1 MHFSNYLPDFIDCT
15 AGKSFNHLKLLV
27 SKQTL
32 RIMKL
37 TAILLT
43 IVFLNVKATG
53 VSQTVTYSGDNILLE
68 KVFTVIKQQTGYLFL
83 YPADAV
89 KDAAKVSIHVK
100 NAPLEEALDQVLKN
114 QPLRYMIQNKTIV
127 ISKTMEAGDNKKTE
141 NKNIIAPPVDIKGR
155 VLNHKG
161 EPLPGANVKVKGTAI
176 FAITNADGFFVLRGA
191 EEDAVLEISYLG
203 FETQTVKTDG
213 KSIVSV
219 QMVLEVSEMAAV
231 SVSVYTGYQQIPKE
245 RATGSFVQVDNKL
258 LNRSTSLDV
267 LGRLE
272 GVASGLAFYRNSKSD
287 QPALNIRGRSTIF
300 SNVQPLIV
308 LDNFPYDGDIS
319 NINPNSVES
328 ITILRDAAAASIY
341 GVRSANGVIVI
352 TSKKGSANKAPQ
364 VNFNTNI
371 TLGEK
376 PDMHYF
382 PLMQASD
389 FIELEKDYFSKGWYT
404 GQESAVNKAPLTP
417 VVELLIRK
425 RNGSISAAEADQQI
439 EAWKQNDALAQ
450 YEKYFLRNEVIV
462 QNALSLSG
470 GGDRSK
476 YFLTLSYDKDKS
488 SAVGNSFDRFS
499 INATNNF
506 TPVKNLDINTGLMY
520 TNTKLVNNNPGIN
533 DFMSLTGRK
542 YYPYAQLVDEDGNA
556 LPTNYG
562 YRNSYKAQM
571 ESQGAV
577 DWQYRPFEELNMANN
592 VTQQSY
598 NRASLEIRKTFT
610 PSFNLEV
617 KYQYE
622 RQFKKQNNLQSVATY
637 YTRNL
642 INTYFNPSAT
652 VGTLKY
658 PVPVGD
664 ILDQTNSELEGHTG
678 RVQANFNQTWQ
689 KHRVNAI
696 GGFEIKEL
704 HTISTPN
711 RFYGY
716 NSETAVST
724 PVDLVSRFPTNP
736 QNTLIGLTAMRP
748 IGEITDRY
756 LSYYANGSYTYNDRY
771 VFSASGRFD
780 NTNYFGAE
788 ANNRLLPLWSTGVK
802 WNISREAF
810 FKSNLFDQLAL
821 RATYGFNGN
830 IYKDLTAY
838 TTVRYSADATT
849 RATTAIVIN
858 PPNPALRWETV
869 SMLNLGVL
877 FTLKKNVLSGTIEYF
892 SKKGDDLLGDLGM
905 DPTTGITSFK
915 SNVSNIKGEGV
926 DVQLN
931 GKVGMNNRFGWNP
944 SFLFSYAT
952 DKVTNYVK
960 TFAARTQILGGSGD
974 LSDNPLSPVNGRP
987 VLSIYSY
994 RWGGL
999 DPTTGDP
1006 LGYVDG
1012 EKSSNHADI
1021 LGKATP
1027 ADLVYNGPVNPTMV
1041 GAFRNDFYW
1050 NSFSVSVN
1058 ITYKL
1063 GHYFRRPSVDY
1074 GQFLY
1079 AWLGNK
1085 DFANRWQKP
1094 GDEEFTN
1101 VPSLPATIPGN
1112 QNNREYRFY
1121 ANSAVLVEKADHIR
1135 LQDIVLGYDLEKE
1148 KIHRLPFQRAHIYC
1162 NMNNLGIL
1170 WRANKYGIDP
1180 DAVPFTET
1188 RVLPQPRSVTLG
1200 ARFDF

>member
-1 MHFSNYLPDFIDCT
+1 MHFSNYLPVFIACT
-15 AGKSFNHLKLLV
+15 AGKSINHLKSLV
-27 SKQTL
+27 SKQIL

-43 IVFLNVKATG
+43 IVFLNVNATG

-83 YPADAV
+83 YPADVV
-89 KDAAKVSIHVK
+89 KGAAKVSIHVK
-100 NAPLEEALDQVLKN
+100 DAPLEEALNQALKG

-127 ISKTMEAGDNKKTE
+127 ISKNREAGDNKKTNDKE
-141 NKNIIAPPVDIKGR
+141 ITAPPIDVRGR

-161 EPLPGANVKVKGTAI
+161 EPLAGANVKVKGTAI
-176 FAITNADGFFVLRGA
+176 GGITNADGFFFLKEV
-191 EEDAVLEISYLG
+191 EEHAVLEVSYLG
-203 FETQTVKTDG
+203 FETQTLKLDG
-213 KSIVSV
+213 KANISI
-219 QMVLEVSEMAAV
+219 QLELAVSEMASV

-245 RATGSFVQVDNKL
+245 RATGSFVQIDNKL

-287 QPALNIRGRSTIF
+287 QPTLSVRGRSTIF
-300 SNVQPLIV
+300 GYSQPLIV

-364 VNFNTNI
+364 VNFNTNVTI
-371 TLGEK
+371 GEK

-382 PLMQASD
+382 PLMSASD
-389 FIELEKDYFSKGWYT
+389 FIDAEMDFFSRGWYT
-404 GQESAVNKAPLTP
+404 GQESAVNKSPLTP
-417 VVELLIRK
+417 VVELLIKK
-425 RNGSISAAEADQQI
+425 RDGLISAAEADQQI

-488 SAVGNSFDRFS
+488 SSVGNSFDRFS
-499 INATNNF
+499 INATNSF
-506 TPVKNLDINTGLMY
+506 TPFKNIDLNTGLMY

-533 DFMSLTGRK
+533 DVFTSAAGRK
-542 YYPYAQLVDEDGNA
+542 FYPYEQLADENGNA
-556 LPTNYG
+556 LPVNYG
-562 YRNSYKAQM
+562 FRDTYKALK
-571 ESQGAV
+571 ESQGFL
-577 DWQYRPFEELNMANN
+577 DWQYRPLDELNLANN
-592 VTQQSY
+592 VSQQSY
-598 NRASLEIRKTFT
+598 NRASVEIRKTFT
-610 PSFNLEV
+610 SSFNIEV

-622 RQFKKQNNLQSVATY
+622 RQLKKQNNLQSRATY

-642 INTYFNPSAT
+642 INLYYNPA
-652 VGTLKY
+652 GTTTALMY

-664 ILDQTNSELEGHTG
+664 ILDQTNSELQGHTG
-678 RVQANFNQTWQ
+678 RAQANFNQTWQ
-689 KHRVNAI
+689 RHKVTII
-696 GGFEIKEL
+696 GGFEVKEL
-704 HTISTPN
+704 HTVSTPA

-716 NSETAVST
+716 NDETATSQ
-724 PVDLVSRFPTNP
+724 PVDLVTRFNTNP
-736 QNTLIGLTAMRP
+736 QATPLSLPPSRTITD
-748 IGEITDRY
+748 ITDRF
-756 LSYYANGSYTYNDRY
+756 LSYYTNGSYTYNDRY

-780 NTNYFGAE
+780 NTNYFGVKS
-788 ANNRLLPLWSTGVK
+788 NNRLVPLWSTGVK
-802 WNISREAF
+802 WNVSREGF

-830 IYKDLTAY
+830 INKELTGY
-838 TTVRYSADATT
+838 TTVRYGSEAVT
-849 RATTAIVIN
+849 RAVNATVVN
-858 PPNPALRWETV
+858 PPNPELRWETV

-877 FTLKKNVLSGTIEYF
+877 FTLKKNVLSGTVEYF
-892 SKKGDDLLGDLGM
+892 SKKGDDLIGDLAM
-905 DPTTGITSFK
+905 DPTTGITAFRG
-915 SNVSNIKGEGV
+915 NLSNIKGQGV

-931 GKVGMNNRFGWNP
+931 GKVGMGNRFGWNP
-944 SFLFSYAT
+944 TFLFSYAT
-952 DKVTNYVK
+952 DKVTNYTK
-960 TFAARTQILGGSGD
+960 AFNARAQVLGGGGD
-974 LSDNPLSPVNGRP
+974 ITDIALSPLTGRP

-994 RWGGL
+994 PWGGL

-1012 EKSSNHADI
+1012 EKTDYTTA

-1027 ADLVYNGPVNPTMV
+1027 ANLVYNGPVNPTMV

-1074 GQFLY
+1074 GQFLT
-1079 AWLGNK
+1079 AWAGNR
-1085 DFANRWQKP
+1085 DFVNRWQKP

-1101 VPSLPATIPGN
+1101 VPSIPAQLPISQG
-1112 QNNREYRFY
+1112 NREYRFY
-1121 ANSAVLVEKADHIR
+1121 ANSAILVQKADHVR
-1135 LQDIVLGYDLEKE
+1135 LQDIVISYDLEKE
-1148 KIHRLPFQRAHIYC
+1148 KMHRLPFQRAHLYC
-1162 NMNNLGIL
+1162 NMTNLGIL